1 MTTREYT
8 SAGLLNGWRIAGWGA
23 AAALL
28 ALPAIAMLF
37 TGEVNWGPGDF
48 VVMGAMLLTLGLG
61 IELTIACART
71 LGMRLVIAGVL
82 VLCFLTVWAELAVG
96 IFD

>member
-1 MTTREYT
+1 MTTCEST
-8 SAGLLNGWRIAGWGA
+8 STGLLNGWRIAGWGA

-28 ALPAIAMLF
+28 ALPGIAMLF

-71 LGMRLVIAGVL
+71 LGMRLAIAGVL
-82 VLCFLTVWAELAVG
+82 VLCFLTVWAELAVR

>member
-1 MTTREYT
+1 MTTCEST
-8 SAGLLNGWRIAGWGA
+8 NTGLLNGWRIAGWGA

-71 LGMRLVIAGVL
+71 LGMRLAIAGVL
-82 VLCFLTVWAELAVG
+82 VLCFLTVWAELAVR